1 MSVQHWWM
9 EVRARF
15 KGEAHQPQEYPRPL
29 SPIMPEVITIL
40 KTLHQAGFEAYIVGG
55 GVRDLLAGF
64 QPKDFDVVTDARP
77 YQVRKL
83 FKYSRIIGRRFRL
96 VHVRYGRRRDDF
108 IEVATFRCGVKR
120 KLAWW
125 RQHSNYNNCY
135 GTCYTDVWRRDFTMN
150 ALLYDVQRDVVID
163 YCDGVQDI
171 KHRIVRIMGD
181 PDVRFQEDSIR
192 ILRAVRLSS
201 KLGFEIESSTAKA
214 LYNQRMLLSQA
225 SPERLYLEVI
235 KLFYGGY
242 GQAAWRA
249 LLEHDIVSVIFPEIN
264 ECMQAAQGQCVQQFL
279 LESFSN
285 SDHRL
290 MQGKHLSTAF
300 LFAVLYWF
308 PWEKCRRQLRSR
320 QRRVLRKPMR
330 EMLGRHHIRIALP
343 NRCSDAVVTIWELQ
357 SVLLKR
363 QKSQVIQTIAHP
375 RFRAAYD
382 FFVLRA
388 HVGDAPI
395 EIAEWWTAYQAA
407 DAQRRVE
414 LLVPFDQ
421 SDQ

>member
-9 EVRARF
+9 GIQSRL
-15 KGEAHQPQEYPRPL
+15 KGDMRQAQEYRQPL
-29 SPIMPEVITIL
+29 SPIMPEVIKIL
-40 KTLHQAGFEAYIVGG
+40 KTLHRAGFEAYIVGG

-120 KLAWW
+120 SLAWW
-125 RQHSNYNNCY
+125 RKHSNYNNCY

-150 ALLYDVQRDVVID
+150 ALLYDIQRQVVID
-163 YCDGVQDI
+163 YCGGVQDI
-171 KHRIVRIMGD
+171 QNRTIRIMGD
-181 PDVRFQEDSIR
+181 PDVRFQEDAIR
-192 ILRAVRLSS
+192 ILRAIRLAS
-201 KLGFEIESSTAKA
+201 KLGFEIESATAQS
-214 LYNQRMLLSQA
+214 LHHQRMLLSQA

-242 GQAAWRA
+242 GQAAWRV
-249 LLEHDIVSVIFPEIN
+249 LLEHDVVSVIFPEIE
-264 ECMQAAQGQCVQQFL
+264 ECMQSAQGQCVQQFL

-285 SDHRL
+285 SDHRVG
-290 MQGKHLSTAF
+290 QGKHLSAAF

-308 PWEKCRRQLRSR
+308 PWKQHCRTLPSG
-320 QRRVLRKPMR
+320 QRRMLRKPMR
-330 EMLGRHHIRIALP
+330 EMLGRHRIRIALP
-343 NRCSDAVVTIWELQ
+343 NRCSDAVVMIWELQ

-363 QKSQVIQTIAHP
+363 QKSQVIKTISHP

-388 HVGDAPI
+388 HVGDAPLDV
-395 EIAEWWTAYQAA
+395 AEWWTAYQAA
-407 DAQRRVE
+407 DTQRRVE
-414 LLVPFDQ
+414 LLAPFEQ
-421 SDQ
+421 SDP